1 MMIKYGLYILFNVF
15 KSFTAFMLQKLE
27 HLNTMNNLL
36 SGFKQINGFTSG
48 VFVYVSVTAECS

>member
-1 MMIKYGLYILFNVF
+1 MMIKYGLYILFKVF

-27 HLNTMNNLL
+27 HLNTVNNLL

-48 VFVYVSVTAECS
+48 VFVNVSVTAECS